1 MRGQSVVTVFG
12 SSKPKHGEEEYG
24 IAYELGAALARAG
37 FVVCNGGFGG
47 SMEASARGSKEAGGS
62 TIGVT
67 FTALGPRRA
76 NAWIDQVIQEE
87 TLINRTMKLVELGD
101 AYIILK
107 GGTGT
112 LLELAVV
119 WEFINKGLMHEKPIV
134 ILGSFWQGVVNTLND
149 ELAWEGLEKCTRYVR
164 SAPSAGEAVR
174 LLDQRLAGH

>member
-1 MRGQSVVTVFG
+1 MSAQKTVTVFG
-12 SSKPKHGEEEYG
+12 SSRPKEGEEEYEV
-24 IAYELGAALARAG
+24 AYELGAALARAG

-47 SMEASARGSKEAGGS
+47 SMEASARGAKEAGGK

-87 TLINRTMKLVELGD
+87 TLIHRTMKLVELGD

-134 ILGSFWQGVVNTLND
+134 ILGSFWQGVVTTLND

-164 SAPSAGEAVR
+164 SAPSAEEAVR
-174 LLDQRLAGH
+174 LLNHRLSGH